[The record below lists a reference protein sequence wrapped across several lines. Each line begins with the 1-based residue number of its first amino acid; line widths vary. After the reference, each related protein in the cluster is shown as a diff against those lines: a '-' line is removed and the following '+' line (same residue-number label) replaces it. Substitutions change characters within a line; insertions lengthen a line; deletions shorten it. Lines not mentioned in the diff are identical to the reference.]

1 MKCTRCDFDN
11 PSGTRFCGRCAAPL
25 SAAGAAPP
33 STETLIAPVRELATG
48 TTFARRY
55 QIIEELGKG
64 GMGRVYKVFDTEV
77 REKLALKLLKPEIAT
92 DADTVERFRNE
103 LRLARTVSHR
113 NVCRMHDLGREE
125 ETGTYFITM
134 EYVPGE
140 DLKSLI
146 HSIGALPVGKAVAIA
161 RQTAEGLAEAHR
173 LGVVHRDLKP
183 QNIMI
188 DREGGA
194 RIMDFGIARSVKA
207 KGITGAGVMIGTPEY
222 MSPEQVDGKEADAR
236 SDIYSFGIVLFEML
250 TGRLPFE
257 GDTPLAVAVK
267 QKSEPPPD
275 PGSIVAS
282 IPEDLR
288 RVVLRCLEKEKAKR
302 YQGADDLLAEL
313 VRIEKTLPTT
323 ARTLPLRKSQTSKEI
338 TVRLPSK
345 KFWIPAGAALL
356 ALVALLVW
364 QLIPESEGS
373 KRTVAV
379 LGFKNQTGDA
389 GLDYLREA
397 IPNLLITSL
406 EQSKHLRVTSWERL
420 KDLLKQA
427 GRDPAAGTFDEEAGF
442 EVCRRAGIEAL
453 VIGSYVKAGE
463 TFVTDVKV
471 LDAATRESLKSASA
485 RGEGVAS
492 ILKSQIDE
500 ISRQVG
506 RGIGKPLLKLEA
518 PARPI
523 MELTTSSMMAYEYYL
538 RGRSDFEK
546 YYHEAA
552 LRSLEQAVAL
562 DPEFAMAYLLLS
574 QTAVNLFDFDRGHE
588 AIENAFRYA
597 AKASEKER
605 LYISAGYAETIE
617 KDTDKQLRLLQELVR
632 KYPDE
637 KYAYFALG
645 RRHQERREYPEAV
658 AALERSVALDPEFG
672 FAINQLAYAHAMM
685 GDFDEALRL
694 FWRYA
699 ALSPGD
705 ANPLD
710 SIGETYIR
718 MGRLDLAEAKYR
730 EALELKPD
738 FYSACPALLYIDC
751 LREDYAGADH
761 WAEEFDKRAPSPSAR
776 TAAGWIRAFMD
787 YFLGRWDAALDRY
800 AGIRA
805 QAQAAGQV
813 QAVAFADWI
822 MAFLYRDRAEPD
834 AASEAMQRYVD
845 QVGKSGSGLSPF
857 EEAGRVFFLGW
868 VDLVKGK
875 PADAARRAAEMEP
888 WLSRVDPAGAAQA
901 RFLYRLLRAEAALA
915 GNDVDRAI
923 SFGRGIVPLDLPR
936 MGLDTIPIYNQ
947 PFLKDALARAYWR
960 KGDLDAAAA
969 EYRKLTTIDP
979 ANQVRWMI
987 SPLYH
992 YRLGRVLEE
1001 KGDRPGAAVEYRKF
1015 LEYWKGADPT
1025 HLELADARV
1034 RLAALEPAAR

>member
-1 MKCTRCDFDN
+1 VKCPRCGFVSPPD
-11 PSGTRFCGRCAAPL
+11 TRFCGRCAAPL
-25 SAAGAAPP
+25 PAPGGP
-33 STETLIAPVRELATG
+33 PSSTETVIAPVRELETG
-48 TTFARRY
+48 ATFARRY
-55 QIIEELGKG
+55 QVIEELGKG

-77 REKLALKLLKPEIAT
+77 REKLALKLLKPEIAA
-92 DADTVERFRNE
+92 DAGTVERFRNE

-113 NVCRMHDLGREE
+113 HVCRMHDLGREE
-125 ETGTYFITM
+125 GTGTYFITM

-146 HSIGALPVGKAVAIA
+146 HSIGALPIGKAVVIA
-161 RQTAEGLAEAHR
+161 RQVADGLSEAHR

-236 SDIYSFGIVLFEML
+236 SDVYSFGVVLFEML

-257 GDTPLAVAVK
+257 GDTPLSVAVK

-275 PGSIVAS
+275 LRTVNAQV
-282 IPEDLR
+282 PEDLAKL
-288 RVVLRCLEKEKAKR
+288 VLRCLAKDKAAR
-302 YQGADDLLAEL
+302 PQSADDLAAEL
-313 VRIEKTLPTT
+313 VRIEKALPETT
-323 ARTLPLRKSQTSKEI
+323 KALPLRRPQTSKQI

-345 KFWIPAGAALL
+345 KVWVPAAAVLL

-364 QLIPESEGS
+364 QFLPESEGS
-373 KRTVAV
+373 KRAVAV

-406 EQSKHLRVTSWERL
+406 EQSRHLRVTSWERL
-420 KDLLKQA
+420 KDLLKQG
-427 GRDPAAGTFDEEAGF
+427 GRGPVAAFDEEAGF
-442 EVCRRAGIEAL
+442 EICRKHGIEAL

-471 LDAATRESLKSASA
+471 LDATTRESLRSASA

-506 RGIGKPLLKLEA
+506 RGIGKPLLKIEA
-518 PARPI
+518 PVRPI
-523 MELTTSSMMAYEYYL
+523 VELTTNSMEAYEYFL

-546 YYHEAA
+546 FYHEAA
-552 LRSLEQAVAL
+552 QKSLEQAVAL

-574 QTAVNLFDFDRGHE
+574 QTAVNLFDFDLGRE
-588 AIENAFRYA
+588 AMEKAFRYA

-605 LYISAGYAETIE
+605 LYIAAGYAETIE
-617 KDTDKQLRLLQELVR
+617 KDTDRQLRLLQELVR

-637 KYAYFALG
+637 KYAFFALG
-645 RRHQERREYPEAV
+645 RRYQERRAYPEAIAV
-658 AALERSVALDPEFG
+658 MERSVALDPAFG
-672 FAINQLAYAHAMM
+672 FAVNQLAYAHAMS
-685 GDFDEALRL
+685 GNFDEALRL
-694 FWRYA
+694 FERYA

-710 SIGETYIR
+710 SMGETYIR

-730 EALELKPD
+730 EALKLRPD
-738 FYSACPALLYIDC
+738 FYSACPALMYMDC
-751 LREDYAGADH
+751 LREDYAGAEY
-761 WAEEFDKRAPSPSAR
+761 WIEEFGQRAPSSPARAASA
-776 TAAGWIRAFMD
+776 WIKAFMD
-787 YFLGRWDAALDRY
+787 YFLGRWDAALARY
-800 AGIRA
+800 SGIRA
-805 QAQAAGQV
+805 QAEAAGQV
-813 QAVAFADWI
+813 EAVAFADWI
-822 MAFLYRDRAEPD
+822 TAFILHDRGEAE
-834 AASEAMQRYVD
+834 AANEAMRRYFDQRE
-845 QVGKSGSGLSPF
+845 KSGSGLSVY
-857 EEAGRVFFLGW
+857 EQVGRVFFQGW
-868 VDLVKGK
+868 VDLAEGK
-875 PADAARRAAEMEP
+875 PADAGRRAAEMEP
-888 WLSRVDPAGAAQA
+888 WLSRVDPADSAKAT
-901 RFLYRLLRAEAALA
+901 FLYRLLRAEAALA
-915 GNDVDRAI
+915 GNDFDRAI
-923 SFGRGIVPLDLPR
+923 SFGRAIVPLDLPR
-936 MGLDTIPIYNQ
+936 MALDTVPVYNQ
-947 PFLKDALARAYWR
+947 PWLKDVLARALWK

-979 ANQVRWMI
+979 SNQVRLMI
-987 SPLYH
+987 TPLYH

-1001 KGDRPGAAVEYRKF
+1001 KGDKPGAAVEYGKF
-1015 LEYWKGADPT
+1015 LEFWKDADPT
-1025 HLELADARV
+1025 HPELADARR
-1034 RLAALEPAAR
+1034 RLAGL

>member
-1 MKCTRCDFDN
+1 MKCTRCAFDN

-25 SAAGAAPP
+25 LAMGAAPS
-33 STETLIAPVRELATG
+33 STETVIAPVRELETG
-48 TTFARRY
+48 ATFARRY
-55 QIIEELGKG
+55 QVIEELGKG

-77 REKLALKLLKPEIAT
+77 REKLALKLLKPEIAA
-92 DADTVERFRNE
+92 DADTIERFRNE

-125 ETGTYFITM
+125 GTGTYFITM

-161 RQTAEGLAEAHR
+161 RQAAEGLAEAHR

-207 KGITGAGVMIGTPEY
+207 KGITGAGMMIGTPEY

-236 SDIYSFGIVLFEML
+236 SDVYSLGVVLFEML

-257 GDTPLAVAVK
+257 GDTPLSVAVK

-275 PGSIVAS
+275 PRTVNAQV
-282 IPEDLR
+282 PEDLAKL
-288 RVVLRCLEKEKAKR
+288 VLKCLDKDKAQR
-302 YQGADDLLAEL
+302 PQGAEELVAEL
-313 VRIEKTLPTT
+313 GRIERTLPET
-323 ARTLPLRKSQTSKEI
+323 ARPLPLRKPQTSKQI

-345 KFWIPAGAALL
+345 KVWVPAAAVLL

-364 QLIPESEGS
+364 QFLPEGEGS
-373 KRTVAV
+373 RRTVAV

-420 KDLLKQA
+420 KDLLKQG
-427 GRDPAAGTFDEEAGF
+427 GRGPVAAFDEEAGF
-442 EVCRRAGIEAL
+442 EICRKHGIEAL
-453 VIGSYVKAGE
+453 VVGSYIKAGE

-471 LDAATRESLKSASA
+471 LDAATRESLRSASA
-485 RGEGVAS
+485 RGEGIAS

-506 RGIGKPLLKLEA
+506 RGIGKPLLKIEA

-523 MELTTSSMMAYEYYL
+523 MELTTSSMEAYECYL
-538 RGRSDFEK
+538 RGRSEYEK
-546 YYHEAA
+546 YYQVEARQ
-552 LRSLEQAVAL
+552 LLERAIAL
-562 DPEFAMAYLLLS
+562 DPEFAMAHLLLAR
-574 QTAVNLFDFDRGHE
+574 TAVILFDFDLAHDAMER
-588 AIENAFRYA
+588 ASRYSD
-597 AKASEKER
+597 KASEKER
-605 LYISAGYAETIE
+605 LYIAAGYAETVE
-617 KDTDKQLRLLQELVR
+617 KDADKQIRLLRELVR

-637 KYAYFALG
+637 KYALLDLG
-645 RRHQERREYPEAV
+645 RFYQGRREYPESV
-658 AALERSVALDPEFG
+658 AMLGRAVALDPDFG
-672 FAINQLAYAHAMM
+672 FAVNQLAYSYAMM

-694 FWRYA
+694 FARYA
-699 ALSPGD
+699 ELNPGD

-718 MGRLDLAEAKYR
+718 MGRLASAEEKFR
-730 EALELKPD
+730 QTLELKPD
-738 FYSACPALLYIDC
+738 FFYEYASLLYVAC
-751 LREDYAGADH
+751 LREDYSAAYH
-761 WAEEFDKRAPSPSAR
+761 WLDELDRRAPSPSAR
-776 TAAGWIRAFMD
+776 LVGVWLRAFMD
-787 YFLGRWDAALDRY
+787 YFLGRWEASLSRY
-800 AGIRA
+800 AGIRR
-805 QAQAAGQV
+805 QAEAAGEV
-813 QAVAFADWI
+813 LAAAAVDWI
-822 MAFLYRDRAEPD
+822 TAFIHRDRGEAG
-834 AASEAMQRYVD
+834 AAIEAMRRCFD
-845 QVGKSGSGLSPF
+845 QIEKSGSGLSAF
-857 EEAGRVFFLGW
+857 EEVGGLFFQGW
-868 VDLVKGK
+868 TDLVKGK
-875 PADAARRAAEMEP
+875 PADAARLAAEMGP
-888 WLSRVDPAGAAQA
+888 WLSRVDPADAAQA
-901 RFLYRLLRAEAALA
+901 AFYYRLLRAEAALTGGEA
-915 GNDVDRAI
+915 ERAVSLGLEI
-923 SFGRGIVPLDLPR
+923 DPLDLPR
-936 MGLDTIPIYNQ
+936 MGFDTTPYYNIPW
-947 PFLKDALARAYWR
+947 LKDVLARAYWK

-979 ANQVRWMI
+979 SNQVRWMI
-987 SPLYH
+987 SPLYR

-1001 KGDRPGAAVEYRKF
+1001 KGDKAGAAVEFRKF
-1015 LEYWKGADPT
+1015 LEYWKDADPT
-1025 HLELADARV
+1025 HPELADARK
-1034 RLAALEPAAR
+1034 RLAALDAPGR

>member
-1 MKCTRCDFDN
+1 MKCSRCGFDS
-11 PSGTRFCGRCAAPL
+11 PPETRFCGRCAAPL
-25 SAAGAAPP
+25 APDGASPTLTGTLLAP
-33 STETLIAPVRELATG
+33 IRELETG

-55 QIIEELGKG
+55 QVIEELGKG

-77 REKLALKLLKPEIAT
+77 REKLALKLLKPEIAA

-125 ETGTYFITM
+125 GTGTYFITM

-161 RQTAEGLAEAHR
+161 RQAAEGLAEAHR

-222 MSPEQVDGKEADAR
+222 MSPEQVDGKEADSR
-236 SDIYSFGIVLFEML
+236 SDVYAFGVVLFEML

-257 GDTPLAVAVK
+257 GETPLSVAVK

-275 PGSIVAS
+275 PRTVNAQV
-282 IPEDLR
+282 PEDLAKL
-288 RVVLRCLEKEKAKR
+288 VLKCLDKDKAKR
-302 YQGADDLLAEL
+302 PQSAEDLVAEL
-313 VRIEKTLPTT
+313 GRIE
-323 ARTLPLRKSQTSKEI
+323 RTLPETTRALPLSKPQTSKQI
-338 TVRLPSK
+338 TVRLPSRK
-345 KFWIPAGAALL
+345 VWVPAAAVLL
-356 ALVALLVW
+356 ALAALLVW
-364 QLIPESEGS
+364 QFLPEGEGS
-373 KRTVAV
+373 RRTVAV

-420 KDLLKQA
+420 KDLLKQG
-427 GRDPAAGTFDEEAGF
+427 GRGPVAAFDEEAGF
-442 EVCRRAGIEAL
+442 EICRKHGIEAL
-453 VIGSYVKAGE
+453 VVGSYVKAGE

-471 LDAATRESLKSASA
+471 LDATTRESLRSASA

-506 RGIGKPLLKLEA
+506 RGIGKPLLKIEA

-523 MELTTSSMMAYEYYL
+523 MELTTSSMEAYECYL

-552 LRSLEQAVAL
+552 QKSLELAVAL

-574 QTAVNLFDFDRGHE
+574 QTAVNLFDFDLGRQAME
-588 AIENAFRYA
+588 KAFRYA

-605 LYISAGYAETIE
+605 LYIAAGYAETIE
-617 KDTDKQLRLLQELVR
+617 KDTDKQQRLLQELVS

-637 KYAYFALG
+637 KYAFFALG
-645 RRHQERREYPEAV
+645 RRYQERRAYPEAV
-658 AALERSVALDPEFG
+658 AALERAVALDPDFG
-672 FAINQLAYAHAMM
+672 FAVNQLAYAHAMS
-685 GDFDEALRL
+685 GDFEEALRL
-694 FWRYA
+694 FERYA

-710 SIGETYIR
+710 SMGETYIR
-718 MGRLDLAEAKYR
+718 MGRLEQAAAKYR

-738 FYSACPALLYIDC
+738 FYSSCPALLYIAC
-751 LREDYAGADH
+751 LGEDYAQAYH
-761 WAEEFDKRAPSPSAR
+761 WADEFGERAPSPLAR
-776 TAAGWIRAFMD
+776 AAAAWIRAFMD
-787 YFLGRWDAALDRY
+787 YFLGRWDAALASY
-800 AGIRA
+800 SGIRA
-805 QAQAAGQV
+805 QAEAAGQV

-822 MAFLYRDRAEPD
+822 TAFILRDREEPA
-834 AASEAMQRYVD
+834 AASEAMRRYFDQRE
-845 QVGKSGSGLSPF
+845 KSGSGLSAY
-857 EEAGRVFFLGW
+857 EEVGQVFFQGW
-868 VDLVKGK
+868 VDLAEGK
-875 PADAARRAAEMEP
+875 PAEAARRAAEIEP
-888 WLSRVDPAGAAQA
+888 LLSRVDPADAAPA
-901 RFLYRLLRAEAALA
+901 AFLHGLLRAEAALA
-915 GNDVDRAI
+915 GNDVERAI
-923 SFGRGIVPLDLPR
+923 TFGRGIIPLSLPR
-936 MGLDTIPIYNQ
+936 MALDTVPIYNL
-947 PFLKDALARAYWR
+947 PWLKDVLARAYWK
-960 KGDLDAAAA
+960 KGSLDAAAA
-969 EYRKLTTIDP
+969 EYRKLMTIDP
-979 ANQVRWMI
+979 SNQVRWMI

-1015 LEYWKGADPT
+1015 LEYWKDADPT
-1025 HLELADARV
+1025 HPELGDART
-1034 RLAALEPAAR
+1034 RLAGLEAAGR